1 MKTLPIT
8 RFNFS
13 IFYYAAVHN
22 NTKLSKGNACSLLL
36 EGRKIGERRGFFPK
50 NSASDYT
57 LTKRALKDDTL
68 SLLGTLSAE
77 DNDFDLVRRL
87 HAACPDGQ
95 FTPEI
100 ILDCFRQCA
109 SSSSSFLS
117 VLRDELQEDTKYP
130 YDSITVETLLLP
142 RYNLQARIRRLDL
155 KLLSSVRRLEHLFSE
170 YPNLID
176 EREAKHLK
184 EKLDALN
191 AILPHENRE
200 SIENYAIAYIAAAF
214 SVAIKYSGED
224 YIKKGKAGIIDP
236 STGQKITLFSSDELE
251 NFSDDLIQATALTP
265 NQPNPDTP
273 PIIPRTVL
281 WDAGKQAWKSAVRK
295 PATEGIIPLHCFSSG
310 KEPDK
315 LFPICIHPHG
325 TDADVRLLLDALEED
340 GHKHCILFGQ
350 GGAGKTTALYRI
362 LQKAYDAQGK
372 SPAPGSIP
380 LYLDLST
387 APDQNGTLYRGGVSS
402 FIRRS
407 VYRLIFDEEK
417 SNAKSDETAVLDSVF
432 TAEDA
437 LILPKIDQLLKQNN
451 PSPAITLLLDGLNEL
466 SRLVPDDDM
475 PPIAVMVQQEIAM
488 MVGTCPN
495 VKIILTGR
503 VDDRIILGDNIARYD
518 LCGLDDGT
526 IRDYL
531 SLHFPE
537 SKVNAVLTDPIL
549 LQTLRLPLF
558 LSIFI
563 RLKDTQQASTPGELL
578 RIFFNEHKANLLH
591 AQAEEIYTIQ
601 QRNQQIEQNVKKMA
615 LGRPRHRLTAEMQ
628 AFILDFILPELAW
641 RMGERLWINISDME
655 KAVTAILS
663 DRSETSV
670 RGYAGTVAF
679 KQYCDPYNPEKHT
692 DHIAEALESLG
703 INQRN
708 MLNTRTLT
716 DKIIAYCVSTL
727 GILEKDGLKFRFVHQ
742 TFRDYF
748 ASVKVT
754 NTFKIAAAAW
764 EIAQTQWDEEKS
776 LTQQAAF
783 ACLFGVLGKA
793 PLRTALRRMI
803 GESLGEHRNIP
814 LFRDGRWIAPPRA
827 EDDPRRLCEQML
839 TLCRGKTE
847 DTVGYTVFNL
857 IKILGD
863 GRGKDLSGLDL
874 SALDLRRC
882 SLNGIRL
889 SRPGLAA
896 RFDGARL
903 DRESL
908 FPTGHNSFITSIA
921 YHPNPDSHTL
931 LSASLDGTAKLW
943 DTRTGGCIGTLRG
956 HTDVVLSAVYHPQN
970 PNLALTASADGTAKI
985 WDCRMPDLK
994 CVHTLEV
1001 CANSSTNMSA
1011 AYNSDGT
1018 IIASSGN
1025 TSIKLWHRSTEGNGE
1040 FVCFKT
1046 LEEHSAL
1053 IRHLQFHPRNNQLL
1067 VVCENNCIKIWSW
1080 TSDQYTSIDKT
1091 FDEDEEIE
1099 YAFYSPDGTK
1109 VILSQRFS
1117 YKITILDAR
1126 TLTPLPN
1133 PIETSEYIRL
1143 CRYSPDGTK
1152 IVSLGA
1158 DLIVWNADT
1167 HEELVR
1173 VPSIYKIN
1181 YNPNLV
1187 FSPNG
1192 CFIATAD
1199 SASVDIYDAKTGVHC
1214 ASLTGFWKSVSSAVY
1229 NPAGDGF
1236 VMTSEDG
1243 SVKLWSADTSS
1254 TWSAYTCTGTLLQN
1268 KVPQWAAVYHP
1279 DPNVRQMLTSSQ
1291 DGKIGIWDISTQ
1303 VCQHDLNTDGFSSR
1317 ARYNEDGS
1325 AVVIACPVNI
1335 GFAIWDYAHN
1345 ELMQSTCGSAFAM
1358 ARPNPQLNLNDS
1370 NNPKRSRSRYLSIDT
1385 DGEFLYIWDAL
1396 ISCPIRFLRA
1406 STSATP
1412 SHPLHRNK
1420 FVSAVYSHDGSM
1432 ILAAQRDGIIALWD
1446 ADLRTCHDSVQ
1457 LQHPPVIFACFNH
1470 DSSRVIAA
1478 LGNRSIRLWDVKDG
1492 KLIESSTPPLHIL
1505 EARINS
1511 AVFSPD
1517 GRHMLTALSD
1527 GTCKIWDADTYQC
1540 LQTIPNIPGLFVQ
1553 GVDFS
1558 TLAESTFTEE
1568 DRQHLRMYGAKIDN
1582 PT

>member
-1 MKTLPIT
+1 M
-8 RFNFS
+8 
-13 IFYYAAVHN
+13 
-22 NTKLSKGNACSLLL
+22 
-36 EGRKIGERRGFFPK
+36 
-50 NSASDYT
+50 
-57 LTKRALKDDTL
+57 
-68 SLLGTLSAE
+68 
-77 DNDFDLVRRL
+77 
-87 HAACPDGQ
+87 
-95 FTPEI
+95 
-100 ILDCFRQCA
+100 
-109 SSSSSFLS
+109 
-117 VLRDELQEDTKYP
+117 
-130 YDSITVETLLLP
+130 
-142 RYNLQARIRRLDL
+142 QARIRRLDL

-325 TDADVRLLLDALEED
+325 TDADVRLLLDSLEED

-417 SNAKSDETAVLDSVF
+417 SNANSDETAVLDSVF

-451 PSPAITLLLDGLNEL
+451 PFPAITLLLDGLNEL

-591 AQAEEIYTIQ
+591 AQTEEIYTIQ

-615 LGRPRHRLTAEMQ
+615 IGRPRHRLTAEMQ

-783 ACLFGVLGKA
+783 ACLFVVLGKA
-793 PLRTALRRMI
+793 PLPTALRRMV

-857 IKILGD
+857 IKILGE

-874 SALDLRRC
+874 SALDLRHC

-970 PNLALTASADGTAKI
+970 PDLALTASADGTAKI
-985 WDCRMPDLK
+985 WNLRTRECTD
-994 CVHTLEV
+994 TLENIGSDYPHAV
-1001 CANSSTNMSA
+1001 YSH
-1011 AYNSDGT
+1011 DGT
-1018 IIASSGN
+1018 VIATAGED
-1025 TSIKLWHRSTEGNGE
+1025 IEVKLWRRSANTTEPCSTMTAKPYT
-1040 FVCFKT
+1040 CFKT
-1046 LEEHSAL
+1046 LPAGCGL
-1053 IRHLQFHPRNNQLL
+1053 IKHIQFHPKKSRLMA
-1067 VVCENNCIKIWSW
+1067 VCSGNRIKIWSLEQD
-1080 TSDQYTSIDKT
+1080 THIEKTIDQD
-1091 FDEDEEIE
+1091 DEIT
-1099 YAFYSPDGTK
+1099 YAFYSPDGSK
-1109 VILSQRFS
+1109 IILSRRLSQQ
-1117 YKITILDAR
+1117 ITILDAD
-1126 TLTPLPN
+1126 TLAPLPN
-1133 PIETSEYIRL
+1133 PIENETYTNL
-1143 CRYSPDGTK
+1143 CRFSPDGTK
-1152 IVSLGA
+1152 IVSIGA
-1158 DLIVWNADT
+1158 NLVVWDADS
-1167 HEELVR
+1167 HEELLR
-1173 VPSIYKIN
+1173 ISSISKFN
-1181 YNPNLV
+1181 HNTNLL
-1187 FSPNG
+1187 FSPDSR
-1192 CFIATAD
+1192 FIATAD
-1199 SASVDIYDAKTGVHC
+1199 ASSVDIYDAETGIRC
-1214 ASLTGFWKSVSSAVY
+1214 AGLTGFWKSVTAAVY
-1229 NPAGDGF
+1229 SPTGDGF
-1236 VMTSEDG
+1236 AMASEDG
-1243 SVKLWSADTSS
+1243 SIKLWTKIPSMP
-1254 TWSAYTCTGTLLQN
+1254 SAYACISTILQEHAP
-1268 KVPQWAAVYHP
+1268 VLAVYHP
-1279 DPNVRQMLTSSQ
+1279 DPDVGQILTSSEL
-1291 DGKIGIWDISTQ
+1291 GGVNIWDISTQ
-1303 VCQHDLNTDGFSSR
+1303 VCKYALDTDDFSTYALYGR
-1317 ARYNEDGS
+1317 DGS
-1325 AVVIACPVNI
+1325 SVVLACSAANI
-1335 GFAIWDYAHN
+1335 GFAVWDYLHD
-1345 ELMQSTCGSAFAM
+1345 ELIPSGCQSTFAM
-1358 ARPNPQLNLNDS
+1358 ENPNSPS
-1370 NNPKRSRSRYLSIDT
+1370 NRANSEQSGGRYLSIDIDET
-1385 DGEFLYIWDAL
+1385 QLSIWNEPSGNPSRCIPSSGVGSAAHSTPLRNFLSAVFKN
-1396 ISCPIRFLRA
+1396 RFM
-1406 STSATP
+1406 
-1412 SHPLHRNK
+1412 
-1420 FVSAVYSHDGSM
+1420 SAVYSHDGSM
-1432 ILAAQRDGIIALWD
+1432 ILTAQHDGTVSLWD
-1446 ADLRTCHDSVQ
+1446 ADMNTCLSSIDFPN
-1457 LQHPPVIFACFNH
+1457 PPISFAFFNH
-1470 DSSRVIAA
+1470 DSTRVIA
-1478 LGNRSIRLWDVKDG
+1478 LESYHTLHFFEVKGD
-1492 KLIESSTPPLHIL
+1492 KLLERETISLHIPD
-1505 EARINS
+1505 AQINS

-1517 GRHMLTALSD
+1517 GRHVLTALSD